1 MNLAKELE
9 KLNIQHAIKGEVTTE
24 LKDIL
29 LKLTKERLSDL
40 ASSYNVPG
48 RSKMNK
54 SALADALMER
64 IADGN
69 EVSIAFQV
77 ARPRD
82 WELAQRLLQVPYLHD
97 DGIVPGQYVS
107 LMNRGM
113 LFSFYSD
120 EKLTYLI
127 PSEIQEAYRQL
138 PFSEFMESRD
148 RCQLVSQY
156 VDACVNLYGVCSIGT
171 VYEIYL
177 GQHTSAETMTPEEF
191 AQSAK
196 LLMSD
201 RQTWVYEDGKFISEG
216 IDGEEELELLLQGIE
231 SKPYYIPDKE
241 RFLKYADNLYYDWT
255 LQLESL
261 KSYLLKSFP
270 KHASMVEDLVDDI
283 QLVCSMDEPLDEVI
297 YELERRELEF
307 NTEAQFERFI
317 KLVIDVKN
325 NTRLWVN
332 HGYTPNEFSQL
343 FSEQKPTAAPT
354 SKAGR
359 NDPCPCGSGKKYKK
373 CCM

>member
-24 LKDIL
+24 LRDIL

-40 ASSYNVPG
+40 ASSYSVPG

-64 IADGN
+64 ITDGN

-77 ARPRD
+77 ARQRD

-127 PSEIQEAYRQL
+127 PSEIQQAYRQL

-191 AQSAK
+191 AGSAK

-201 RQTWVYEDGKFISEG
+201 RQAWFYEDGNFISEG
-216 IDGEEELELLLQGIE
+216 IDGEEELKRLLHDIE
-231 SKPYYIPDKE
+231 DKPYYIPDKQQ
-241 RFLKYADNLYYDWT
+241 FLKYADDLYFDWT

-261 KSYLLKSFP
+261 KTYLLKSFP
-270 KHASMVEDLVDDI
+270 KNAVLVENLVDEI
-283 QLVCSMDEPLDEVI
+283 QLVCQMDESMDEVI
-297 YELERRELEF
+297 YELERRGLEF

-325 NTRLWVN
+325 NTRLWAN
-332 HGYTPNEFSQL
+332 RGYTPNEFSQL
-343 FSEQKPTAAPT
+343 FSER
-354 SKAGR
+354 KASSSSAVKVGR

>member
-1 MNLAKELE
+1 MNLAQELE
-9 KLNIQHAIKGEVTTE
+9 KLNIKHAIKGEVTTE
-24 LKDIL
+24 LRNIL
-29 LKLTKERLSDL
+29 LKLTKERLSEL

-54 SALADALMER
+54 SELADALMER

-77 ARPRD
+77 ARPND
-82 WELAQRLLQVPYLHD
+82 WELATRLLQVPYLHD

-138 PFSEFMESRD
+138 PFSEFMDSRD

-156 VDACVNLYGVCSIGT
+156 IDACVNLYGVCSIGT

-177 GQHTSAETMTPEEF
+177 AQHTSDESMTPEEF
-191 AQSAK
+191 AGSAK

-201 RQTWVYEDGKFISEG
+201 QQTWFFEDGKFISEG
-216 IDGEEELELLLQGIE
+216 VDGEEELESLLNGFE
-231 SKPYYIPDKE
+231 SKPHYIPDKE
-241 RFLKYADNLYYDWT
+241 LFLKYADNLYYEWT
-255 LQLESL
+255 PQLEGL

-270 KHASMVEDLVDDI
+270 KHKALMDDLVDDI

-307 NTEAQFERFI
+307 NTEAQFEQFI
-317 KLVIDVKN
+317 KLVIEVKN
-325 NTRLWVN
+325 NTRLWAN
-332 HGYTPNEFSQL
+332 QGYTPNEFSQL
-343 FSEQKPTAAPT
+343 FGERKPSSASAV
-354 SKAGR
+354 KVGR